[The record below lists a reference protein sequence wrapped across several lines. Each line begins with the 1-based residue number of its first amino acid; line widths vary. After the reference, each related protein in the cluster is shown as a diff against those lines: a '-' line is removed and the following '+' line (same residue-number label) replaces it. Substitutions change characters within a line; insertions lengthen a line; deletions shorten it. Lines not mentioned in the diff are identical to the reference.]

1 MWHLTI
7 AQLVN
12 GQAGIQTQASLIQS
26 TDQEWDNHPPNPARR
41 SSGLGWGIWT
51 SLRGQGRSVQ
61 EGEAAG
67 SSPSPSP
74 GPSPGQPVGQE
85 EVLLDVIDQ
94 GAPHF
99 LHHLED
105 SLKVVK
111 LQGS

>member
-1 MWHLTI
+1 M
-7 AQLVN
+7 
-12 GQAGIQTQASLIQS
+12 
-26 TDQEWDNHPPNPARR
+26 
-41 SSGLGWGIWT
+41 
-51 SLRGQGRSVQ
+51 Q

-67 SSPSPSP
+67 SSSSPSP